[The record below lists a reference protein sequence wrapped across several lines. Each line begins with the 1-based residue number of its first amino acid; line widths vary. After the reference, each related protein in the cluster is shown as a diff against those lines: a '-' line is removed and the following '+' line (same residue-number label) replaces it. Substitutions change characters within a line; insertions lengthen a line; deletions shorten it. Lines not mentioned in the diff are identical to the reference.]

1 VGHDLGK
8 QQGVTMLENS
18 TRVFHPLVNAHA
30 GRTTNKHPYV

>member
-18 TRVFHPLVNAHA
+18 TIVLGLHDLVAQTE
-30 GRTTNKHPYV
+30 GRAK